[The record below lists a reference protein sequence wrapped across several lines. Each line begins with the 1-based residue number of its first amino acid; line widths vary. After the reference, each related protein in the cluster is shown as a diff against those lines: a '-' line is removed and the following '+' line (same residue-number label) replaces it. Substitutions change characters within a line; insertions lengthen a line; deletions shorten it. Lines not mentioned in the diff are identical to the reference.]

1 MSKID
6 TAPCEFPSAADTKP
20 DPEFVTRFLDQN
32 KALCRDQFS
41 RARSHHSTS
50 LPSKRFIRRT
60 DKCEGQ

>member
-6 TAPCEFPSAADTKP
+6 TAPCKFPSATDTKP

-32 KALCRDQFS
+32 KALCRDRFS

-50 LPSKRFIRRT
+50 FPSPRFTRRT
-60 DKCEGQ
+60 DNCERQ